1 MATNIDERIVAAKFD
16 ASDFE
21 KGVDKTLKKLD
32 ELKKSLDLK
41 DATKGVKELA
51 EKTEAST
58 DSMSKSLEKLTERF
72 TTFVGMIKQR
82 ILGGLADEVAG
93 VFLRM
98 EQSVTG
104 FIRSISS
111 DQVGAGMSKYEQMLT
126 SVRMM
131 MAAGESQSSAYYEID
146 KLREY
151 SDQTSYS
158 LSQMTD
164 ALSKMRAAGVD
175 IDTARKSVEGIANA
189 CANAGVNATEAQR
202 AFYNLSQ
209 AYAKGSLN
217 YTDYKSL
224 ELLNMTTEKFK
235 ENMLEAAVE
244 AGTLKKLSDGVY
256 QTISTTDK
264 KVKAGKKVTI
274 KNATDM
280 LKYDY
285 MNNRAM
291 NILFGKKFYFDE
303 TAFREYK
310 KKWTDKNGVV
320 DREKAI
326 EEAKKDFGQIAVDS
340 YLAARE
346 ARSFTDVINTLKDV
360 VSTGWSTTFENLF
373 GKLDEAV
380 DFFTKLTEGDLAE
393 SIYRIGEWR
402 NEVLETWNVLNAE
415 GKGTGGELFR
425 QTILNITDS
434 LGILI
439 QTFEDVLPDSESFGE
454 SLLNATYSIRDF
466 SINVKES
473 VSRFREWMNS
483 PMFENGPT
491 RIEKIRSILGNL
503 AKVFGI
509 VARVAGS
516 VISAFGKMITPLGS
530 VFDSMIGVD
539 DIIVN
544 LQMALEPVSKV
555 LEKVVGFLG
564 DVAAFFVSMAVDTF
578 GANVSF
584 ISDLVGILMEL
595 FTGNSAQKLEDGE
608 GVLGRIKNDFEGIKE
623 ACKTGLGAV
632 KEFFGSLISDIRN
645 LLGLTD
651 ESEKKAENQ
660 NGGIFSGLI
669 NFFNTNQFVQDAKKW
684 VDQAIIDVGNFIK
697 SIPSRVAEFGANIYD
712 TLRKLFFKDES
723 DKTDNKTETESILT
737 PLGEWVNQAIIDIK
751 EFFLS
756 IPQRIIDGVG
766 TVTNWI
772 DEVFNYW
779 FAEQK
784 NTDNNVTSYKMENG
798 EWKQTDTIFAFKFE
812 QFIANAKISIS
823 KWFEDLPNK
832 IRRAFSSIGNFVTNL
847 YKSLD
852 EFLFGKKVRQT
863 ISVADGK
870 GGLKYKDITVR
881 YKTGFSK
888 WLDGVIKEIRKFIG
902 NVPEYIKNGIKGVGD
917 ILSTIVNS
925 IFGKPANEEVTS
937 KDVTDS
943 LKKPFLGIDLNSI
956 LTTIADIG
964 KEIFNQVIRLFT
976 GTDDLDK
983 NTEWFSNKV
992 AEGIRWIR
1000 VKAKEALDWVLEFIG
1015 NLPTTIANIFTKE
1028 NKDNAEQGPVGQ
1040 AVVDFGKAIG
1050 KFISEDLPNTVFT
1063 FINNATTEF
1072 DKIWTK
1078 LYTAIT
1084 GEASEK
1090 TEEAVEESKEA
1101 LEIDATSGAAPQLTS
1116 WQKFV
1121 KNLGETIAHIW
1132 EDLPVWIA
1140 NGIEIAITEIDKL
1153 ISNLGTWI
1161 SGIGVQGAFT
1171 EEGKKVQENVTEEA
1185 EKFVA
1190 DTTEGVAKSAEEGED
1205 QEEPRLITAIKSVGE
1220 RIKKLFM
1227 DTLPAFVQEAFT
1239 ALGGLGS
1246 TIFNGL
1252 HAAFTGD
1259 IPQNERELAVANVGT
1274 AVIEF
1279 FKTDLPAWFTR
1290 AWETI
1295 STKASEI
1302 FEGFSAIFTGSEPQS
1317 EVGKSVK
1324 KFGDVIYNVITRDIP
1339 AAIKKAFDFIKG
1351 LFIKKDP
1358 VEENLKYLP
1367 DSERAYVSRY
1377 IDKMKKD
1384 TKKAV
1389 DDENKPNSWSFLD
1402 GIKEGFLNAFKS
1414 IGPAILNGLSTALN
1428 WIGDIVTI
1436 IIDAMTGKK
1445 SIGEQIDDAY
1455 KEENPELRDSLKR
1468 IGESLK
1474 NFFLDTIPKFIGAAI
1489 GTLQKEAPLW
1499 FAKLFGAMSSAAESE
1514 GDKAADKVTN
1524 SGEEN
1529 AEKVVEGASGVL
1541 QVIMDL
1547 INNLKEFIGQNK
1559 DIMEIAIVL
1568 VTLTMLMGALRDLF
1582 SISEIGNSIAEP
1594 IKWTAIVL
1602 AITTIAGVLSYISTI
1617 VNSGDQ
1623 SKIDNFNTIL
1633 DKLSEMLKNVAG
1645 ILALVT
1651 AGKFIDL
1658 ISDIKGDK
1666 KEIASLTGGGGILG
1680 IFGDLFGGILK
1691 GAGFG
1696 AGAYLASVG
1705 VSASIDTLTATLV
1718 DSFTDL
1724 SSGLDSALQTLEPS
1738 IEKLEGLYDKLDTA
1752 KQSVI
1757 KIKDL
1762 FSVFMTIFEDLYS
1775 EATGNIMRETNNPDE
1790 LEYETLDENNKRIA
1804 KGTNKTELSI
1814 DSYIH
1819 VLQERLELF
1828 MQLSV
1833 FINELSNAFNKMSN
1847 VEDISNQIDE
1857 FNSLLLQ
1864 GKLTNFFVNV
1874 MNVLKTSIES
1884 SHLSPELLGS
1894 QYTARTSGIALALDL
1909 LADSMSVFAAGIS
1922 NLNEDNVDAVSK
1934 MLDVFEELAEAFG
1947 EVDGITDKPFF
1958 SKLFTGDT
1966 SLSKIGNEIKLFGL
1980 DMKAFYKHVSQT
1992 VGFEENEIDKTNRIV
2007 DGMIAVLEK
2016 IATVAKNVTD
2026 YSAGFMLNDM
2036 NQYLPDFGK
2045 SLGTFFTNINDSLSK
2060 KISSD
2065 RLSNLTS
2072 MVGSIS
2078 LVVQAMTELARIS
2091 MDRDNFDIT
2100 KMFDNMFLGISGYG
2114 NEMKRE
2120 ENINKIS
2127 ASLMVFNEG
2136 LTRALLSEDTI
2147 KNYEEVGS
2155 TLASRLITG
2164 IQLAIDSDPT
2174 LRITPV
2180 LNLDTAK
2187 SQIRELFG
2195 IEEMGNVDLSGLANA
2210 AKGANDSTETKII
2223 DYTMQLSEINEGIA
2237 GLSRKLATVEDVG
2250 NAFSRISVVLDS
2262 GQLVGGLSDR
2272 IDGAIGEKLWLITRG
2287 NAVGI
2292 P

>member
-21 KGVDKTLKKLD
+21 KGVNKTIKKLD

-131 MAAGESQSSAYYEID
+131 MAAGESQGSAYGAID

-175 IDTARKSVEGIANA
+175 IDTATKSVEGIANA

-285 MNNRAM
+285 MNTRAM

-326 EEAKKDFGQIAVDS
+326 EEAKKDFGEIAVDS

-402 NEVLETWNVLNAE
+402 NAVLETWNILNAE
-415 GKGTGGELFR
+415 GKHTGGELFR

-439 QTFEDVLPDSESFGE
+439 QTFEDILPNSNTFGE

-473 VSRFREWMNS
+473 ALRFNEWMNS
-483 PMFENGPT
+483 RMFENGPT

-530 VFDSMIGVD
+530 IFDSMIGVD

-564 DVAAFFVSMAVDTF
+564 DVAAFFVSMAVDSF

-595 FTGNSAQKLEDGE
+595 FTGDSAQKLNNGE
-608 GVLGRIKNDFEGIKE
+608 KVLDRIKNDFEGIKE
-623 ACKTGLGAV
+623 ACKSGLGAV

-684 VDQAIIDVGNFIK
+684 VDQAIVDVGNFIK
-697 SIPSRVAEFGANIYD
+697 SIPSRVVEFGANIYD

-723 DKTDNKTETESILT
+723 DKTDNKAETESILT

-751 EFFLS
+751 EFFSS

-766 TVTNWI
+766 AVTNWI

-779 FAEQK
+779 FNKDSAPSNK
-784 NTDNNVTSYKMENG
+784 NQNK
-798 EWKQTDTIFAFKFE
+798 KFE
-812 QFIANAKISIS
+812 QNWVGKEEVVSRFEDFINRTKTSIS
-823 KWFEDLPNK
+823 NWFEDLPNK
-832 IRRAFSSIGNFVTNL
+832 IRRAFSSIGNFATNL
-847 YKSLD
+847 YKALD

-888 WLDGVIKEIRKFIG
+888 WLDGVIKEIRKFIS

-925 IFGKPANEEVTS
+925 IFGKPANEEVTG
-937 KDVTDS
+937 KDVTDA
-943 LKKPFLGIDLNSI
+943 LAKPFLGVDLNSI

-983 NTEWFSNKV
+983 NTEWFANKV

-1090 TEEAVEESKEA
+1090 TEEAVEDSKEA
-1101 LEIDATSGAAPQLTS
+1101 LEIDAVSGAAPQLTS

-1121 KNLGETIAHIW
+1121 KNLGETISNIW
-1132 EDLPVWIA
+1132 KKLPTWIA
-1140 NGIEIAITEIDKL
+1140 DGIDLAIVGIDKL
-1153 ISNLGTWI
+1153 ISGFTNHIADANVQRKTNASTEKAFKTVAKGI
-1161 SGIGVQGAFT
+1161 SDS
-1171 EEGKKVQENVTEEA
+1171 A
-1185 EKFVA
+1185 EKGEA
-1190 DTTEGVAKSAEEGED
+1190 SEESA
-1205 QEEPRLITAIKSVGE
+1205 LLNSIKNIGE
-1220 RIKKLFM
+1220 RIKNLFII
-1227 DTLPAFVQEAFT
+1227 TIPGFISEAWT
-1239 ALGGLGS
+1239 AISNLGS
-1246 TIFNGL
+1246 DIYKGISSIFSGTPVGEEASELTKMVANIGTSIKTWITKDLPGLIQPVWSEISGKATEIFRGFATI
-1252 HAAFTGD
+1252 FTGD
-1259 IPQNERELAVANVGT
+1259 KPEGEIQIAVNSFGT
-1274 AVIEF
+1274 
-1279 FKTDLPAWFTR
+1279 
-1290 AWETI
+1290 
-1295 STKASEI
+1295 S
-1302 FEGFSAIFTGSEPQS
+1302 
-1317 EVGKSVK
+1317 
-1324 KFGDVIYNVITRDIP
+1324 IYNFITRDIP
-1339 AAIKKAFDFIKG
+1339 IAIQKAFDFIGK
-1351 LFIKKDP
+1351 LFTKKETDTFSDVQSQARGKLTGKIHDAVIKPIAK
-1358 VEENLKYLP
+1358 
-1367 DSERAYVSRY
+1367 DSEDISNEA
-1377 IDKMKKD
+1377 KK
-1384 TKKAV
+1384 
-1389 DDENKPNSWSFLD
+1389 PGFWSFID
-1402 GIKEGFLNAFKS
+1402 GIKESLINAFSS
-1414 IGPAILNGLSTALN
+1414 IGPTILDGLAKALEWLN
-1428 WIGDIVTI
+1428 NIGAV
-1436 IIDAMTGKK
+1436 IIDVISGKT
-1445 SIGEQIDDAY
+1445 SIGKEIEKAY
-1455 KEENPELRDSLKR
+1455 GKEKPDLVKSLSNVGENLKT
-1468 IGESLK
+1468 
-1474 NFFLDTIPKFIGAAI
+1474 FFIETLPKFIGAAI
-1489 GTLQKEAPLW
+1489 ASLIKNADVW
-1499 FAKLFGAMSSAAESE
+1499 FSNLFGAMSDSAKAEE
-1514 GDKAADKVTN
+1514 EEFYEDIGI
-1524 SGEEN
+1524 SGGGGAGRSFDE
-1529 AEKVVEGASGVL
+1529 AEFKGAF
-1541 QVIMDL
+1541 
-1547 INNLKEFIGQNK
+1547 NF
-1559 DIMEIAIVL
+1559 MEILKKIFNSVMDWVGENKTVLEIIGVIVA
-1568 VTLTMLMGALRDLF
+1568 LTMLFSKLTDLF
-1582 SISEIGNSIAEP
+1582 GLADEFEEGARVV
-1594 IKWTAIVL
+1594 KWTAITL
-1602 AITTIAGVLSYISTI
+1602 AIIAISGIMSYISSL
-1617 VNSGDQ
+1617 VDSGDDK
-1623 SKIDNFNTIL
+1623 KISNFEKII
-1633 DKLSEMLKNVAG
+1633 DKLAG
-1645 ILALVT
+1645 LFEKIAWIMGLVT
-1651 AGKFIDL
+1651 AGKLFD
-1658 ISDIKGDK
+1658 
-1666 KEIASLTGGGGILG
+1666 ALG
-1680 IFGDLFGGILK
+1680 NKWDSSSKPALDFVGVLGEAFGGFFKAVGL
-1691 GAGFG
+1691 G
-1696 AGAYLASVG
+1696 AGADIGLKLGSAGINTFFKTITDSIVDMTAG
-1705 VSASIDTLTATLV
+1705 VESML
-1718 DSFTDL
+1718 SFITPFVNDMYAM
-1724 SSGLDSALQTLEPS
+1724 S
-1738 IEKLEGLYDKLDTA
+1738 DKLDIAIDSARKVGELYRTLISEFMGWYKLDPEAGNENLIMQQKIDAMRGEGRQDNVVEITGERLYESLDTFMKLSVFFKNISHALNDLNSIPDVSEALKNARNVFVSEDFLGLLTDLLTEIATA
-1752 KQSVI
+1752 FGSSGAMFLSDRPLSVMSYGLDILADTMSVFGNSLKGFTSEDVNTLSSVLQVLFDLAEALKGVSKWSESSLAKAFGSNSELSEAGRQIKVFGEYMKDFYGYILEIPGFKRNEVNETNSKISSVI
-1757 KIKDL
+1757 KLMRGAAEAAAVMSNVSLGDL
-1762 FSVFMTIFEDLYS
+1762 DYLGEKMPALGHNLATMFNSFNTQLEVSDVEKLKAISSSVQSVASVFYSLSQMNVNGNTGFFETVSTI
-1775 EATGNIMRETNNPDE
+1775 
-1790 LEYETLDENNKRIA
+1790 
-1804 KGTNKTELSI
+1804 
-1814 DSYIH
+1814 
-1819 VLQERLELF
+1819 
-1828 MQLSV
+1828 
-1833 FINELSNAFNKMSN
+1833 FNKMSEEGN
-1847 VEDISNQIDE
+1847 YTRLAEILSMMSDAIITS
-1857 FNSLLLQ
+1857 
-1864 GKLTNFFVNV
+1864 LTN
-1874 MNVLKTSIES
+1874 K
-1884 SHLSPELLGS
+1884 
-1894 QYTARTSGIALALDL
+1894 
-1909 LADSMSVFAAGIS
+1909 
-1922 NLNEDNVDAVSK
+1922 
-1934 MLDVFEELAEAFG
+1934 
-1947 EVDGITDKPFF
+1947 
-1958 SKLFTGDT
+1958 
-1966 SLSKIGNEIKLFGL
+1966 
-1980 DMKAFYKHVSQT
+1980 
-1992 VGFEENEIDKTNRIV
+1992 
-2007 DGMIAVLEK
+2007 
-2016 IATVAKNVTD
+2016 
-2026 YSAGFMLNDM
+2026 
-2036 NQYLPDFGK
+2036 
-2045 SLGTFFTNINDSLSK
+2045 DSLDK
-2060 KISSD
+2060 FQE
-2065 RLSNLTS
+2065 T
-2072 MVGSIS
+2072 
-2078 LVVQAMTELARIS
+2078 
-2091 MDRDNFDIT
+2091 
-2100 KMFDNMFLGISGYG
+2100 G
-2114 NEMKRE
+2114 NIIAK
-2120 ENINKIS
+2120 S
-2127 ASLMVFNEG
+2127 
-2136 LTRALLSEDTI
+2136 
-2147 KNYEEVGS
+2147 
-2155 TLASRLITG
+2155 LITG
-2164 IQLAIDSDPT
+2164 VQLAIDSDPT

-2223 DYTMQLSEINEGIA
+2223 DYTMQLSDINNSIGV
-2237 GLSRKLATVEDVG
+2237 LSRKLATVEDVG
-2250 NAFSRISVVLDS
+2250 NAFSRMTVVLDS
-2262 GQLVGGLSDR
+2262 GQLVGGLSDK
-2272 IDGAIGEKLWLITRG
+2272 IDSAIGEKLWFITRG
-2287 NAVGI
+2287 NAVSITG